1 MKLYYAEVLNPR
13 KVCALARHLGSP
25 VDYVKVDL
33 GKGQQRADAFV
44 AMNPNAKVPVLVDG
58 GRAIWES
65 NAIMAHLA
73 MKAGSDLWPRDERQI
88 DVVRWLSWD
97 LAHFS
102 TYGGAL
108 YFEYV
113 VRPLFDL
120 GPADQAV
127 ADAALADFR
136 TSAAVLDAHLE
147 GRDWLVGE
155 TMTIADF
162 AVAIALPY
170 AERAHIPVAEFPNIQ
185 RWHDQLCALDAWR
198 DPFPSAAHA

>member
-1 MKLYYAEVLNPR
+1 VKLYYAEVLNPR

-25 VDYVKVDL
+25 VEYVKVDL
-33 GKGQQRADAFV
+33 GKGEQRADAFV
-44 AMNPNAKVPVLVDG
+44 AMNPNAKVPVLADG
-58 GRAIWES
+58 GRTIWES

-102 TYGGAL
+102 THGGAL

-120 GPADQAV
+120 GPADQVV

-136 TSAAVLDAHLE
+136 ASAAVLDAHLD
-147 GRDWLVGE
+147 GREWLVGNA
-155 TMTIADF
+155 MTIADF

-170 AERAHIPVAEFPNIQ
+170 AERAHIPLAEFPNIR
-185 RWHDQLCALDAWR
+185 RWHDQLSALDAWR
-198 DPFPSAAHA
+198 NPFPSMAQA